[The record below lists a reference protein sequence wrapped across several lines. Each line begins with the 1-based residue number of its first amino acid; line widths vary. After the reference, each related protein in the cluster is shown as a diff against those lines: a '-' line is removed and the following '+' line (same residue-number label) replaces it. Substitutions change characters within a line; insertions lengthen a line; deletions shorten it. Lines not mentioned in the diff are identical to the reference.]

1 MSRIGWVLIALL
13 SLLLIVGW
21 FFLIYQPT
29 SEDIEDVRAET
40 EQVRTQT
47 TQQLARAA
55 QLREVRQAAP
65 ESEAALSAGQ
75 LLIPEAASVPAL
87 FRQMQQVADESG
99 VRLVSISPSAPAVQ
113 QVGETEVAVIS
124 LSMALE
130 GSYFQI
136 VDLARR
142 IEDPQIMS
150 RALLWRSASLIPSE
164 FPELSVTLSGDVFAR
179 GTEALPM
186 LEEEEPP
193 AEEVPDDG
201 EDGDDVDGDPDEDLE
216 VEP

>member
-13 SLLLIVGW
+13 SVLLIVGW

-40 EQVRTQT
+40 DRVQTET

-55 QLREVRQAAP
+55 QLREIRQAAP

-75 LLIPEAASVPAL
+75 LLIPEAASIPAL

-99 VRLVSISPSAPAVQ
+99 VRLTSISPSAPSVQ
-113 QVGETEVAVIS
+113 EIGNTEVAVIS

-142 IEDPQIMS
+142 IEDPQIVS
-150 RALLWRSASLIPSE
+150 RALLWTSASLSPSE
-164 FPELSVTLSGDVFAR
+164 FPTLSVTLSGDVYAR
-179 GTEALPM
+179 GTEALPT

-193 AEEVPDDG
+193 VEEEAEDG
-201 EDGDDVDGDPDEDLE
+201 EDDDVDGEPEDDTE
-216 VEP
+216 VNL